1 VPSMSLKWR
10 FIIAPLLGMALM
22 LLLIS
27 DYYQQVNRLG
37 LDLEG
42 IVERDIHAAQLFT
55 RIANQSAVNHAS
67 IFNLLRYAEQEED
80 EGLVYDRGKKLLL
93 KIHELESLVL
103 GKEVSKL
110 LLGQVYVEP
119 DTFIKQFKTYKYGAS
134 NSIIL
139 ATVDLKLAKNKMLE
153 MTGIFNQLNVDLL
166 LLVKSTE
173 DTINSSLKQHR
184 VKSHTITRK
193 FFFSM
198 TSALLAIMAI
208 SILLST
214 LLSKKL
220 HLSVSELHALTVE
233 KENGLTKISHH
244 KNEVDLLDDVIA
256 QVKINHNTLIFSQD
270 ALKRYQKDLESI
282 IQDRTREL
290 QKSNQQLE
298 DYSQELRKSKVR
310 AEQRTQQIAQKNIEI
325 ENAFSQLQKAQTV
338 LVEFE
343 KNAALGRLVA
353 GVAHEVNTP
362 IGITVTAASY
372 LEELT
377 GNIQTIFD
385 RKRLTLSEMKEYLA
399 GTNEAIQIILTNTQ
413 RAATIIGNFKQIAAD
428 QTSFDYHEINL
439 KEYLDRIMQSL
450 TPEFKR
456 RPITVNNLCDD
467 NINVFTLP
475 GALAQVLTNL
485 IMNSLIHG
493 FEADQVGTINIRAR
507 KQDERVLITY
517 QDNGKGVSAEN
528 LVKMYEPFYTT
539 NRHDGGTGLGMHIVY
554 NLVTNALQG
563 HIHSSSL
570 PGEGIL
576 FELDLPITF
585 DSDSNPAHRQSL
597 T

>member
-27 DYYQQVNRLG
+27 NYYQQVNRLG

-42 IVERDIHAAQLFT
+42 IVDRDIHAAQLFT
-55 RIANQSAVNHAS
+55 HIANQSAVNHAS
-67 IFNLLRYAEQEED
+67 IFNLLRYAEQEAD
-80 EGLVYDRGKKLLL
+80 EGLVYDRGKQLLL
-93 KIHELESLVL
+93 KVHELEAIVL
-103 GKEVSKL
+103 GKEVSEL

-119 DTFIKQFKTYKYGAS
+119 DTFIKKFKTYKYGAS
-134 NSIIL
+134 NSIVL
-139 ATVDLKLAKNKMLE
+139 ATVNLKLAKNKMLE
-153 MTGIFNQLNVDLL
+153 MTAIFNQLNVDLL

-173 DTINSSLKQHR
+173 DTIGSSLKQHR
-184 VKSHTITRK
+184 AKSHTITRK
-193 FFFSM
+193 FFFAII
-198 TSALLAIMAI
+198 SALLAIMAI
-208 SILLST
+208 SIFLST

-220 HLSVSELHALTVE
+220 HQSVSELHLLTV
-233 KENGLTKISHH
+233 KEERSLNQIPLH
-244 KNEVDLLDDVIA
+244 KNEIDLLDDVIA
-256 QVKINHNTLIFSQD
+256 QVKINHNTLLLSQD
-270 ALKRYQKDLESI
+270 ALKHYQKDLEII
-282 IQDRTREL
+282 IQERTQEL

-310 AEQRTQQIAQKNIEI
+310 AEKRTQQIAQKNTEI
-325 ENAFSQLQKAQTV
+325 ENAFGQLQKAQTV

-377 GNIQTIFD
+377 CNIQKSFD
-385 RKRLTLSEMKEYLA
+385 NKQITLSEMKQYLD

-413 RAATIIGNFKQIAAD
+413 RSATIIGNFKQIAAD

-439 KEYLDRIMQSL
+439 KSYLDRITQSL

-456 RPITVNNLCDD
+456 RPITVNTLCDEQ
-467 NINVFTLP
+467 IKLFTLP

-493 FEADQVGTINIRAR
+493 FELEQVGTINIRAR
-507 KQDERVLITY
+507 KKNDRVVISY

-539 NRHDGGTGLGMHIVY
+539 KRHDGGTGLGMHIVY

-563 HIHSSSL
+563 QIHSSSL
-570 PGEGIL
+570 LGEGIL
-576 FELDLPITF
+576 FELDLPVTF
-585 DSDSNPAHRQSL
+585 DSDSSPALSGL
-597 T
+597 

>member
-27 DYYQQVNRLG
+27 DYYQQVNKLG

-42 IVERDIHAAQLFT
+42 IVDHDIHAAQLFT

-67 IFNLLRYAEQEED
+67 IFNLLRYAEQEAD
-80 EGLVYDRGKKLLL
+80 EGRVYDRGKKLLL

-103 GKEVSKL
+103 GKEVNAL

-119 DTFIKQFKTYKYGAS
+119 DAFIKKFKSYKYGAA

-173 DTINSSLKQHR
+173 DTISSSLKQHR
-184 VKSHTITRK
+184 AKSQTITRQ
-193 FFFSM
+193 FFFAII
-198 TSALLAIMAI
+198 SALLAIMGV
-208 SILLST
+208 SILLSA

-220 HLSVSELHALTVE
+220 HQSVSELHLLTVE
-233 KENGLTKISHH
+233 KEQSLSQISHH
-244 KNEVDLLDDVIA
+244 KNEIDLLDDVIA
-256 QVKINHNTLIFSQD
+256 QVKINHNTLLLSQD
-270 ALKRYQKDLESI
+270 ALKHYQKDLESI
-282 IQDRTREL
+282 IQDRTQAL
-290 QKSNQQLE
+290 QQSNQQLE
-298 DYSQELRKSKVR
+298 DYSQELRNSKVR
-310 AEQRTQQIAQKNIEI
+310 AEQRTRQIAQKNVEI
-325 ENAFSQLQKAQTV
+325 ENAFGQLQKAQTV

-372 LEELT
+372 LEELNVKMQAT
-377 GNIQTIFD
+377 LDNKQ
-385 RKRLTLSEMKEYLA
+385 LTLSEMKQYLTS
-399 GTNEAIQIILTNTQ
+399 TNEAIQIILTNTQ
-413 RAATIIGNFKQIAAD
+413 RSATIIGNFKQIAVD

-439 KEYLDRIMQSL
+439 KDYFDRIIQSL
-450 TPEFKR
+450 SPEFKR

-467 NINVFTLP
+467 KINLFTLP

-485 IMNSLIHG
+485 LMNSLIHG
-493 FEADQVGTINIRAR
+493 FETEQVGIINIRAR
-507 KQDERVLITY
+507 QQDDRVFITY
-517 QDNGKGVSAEN
+517 QDNGKGVSADN

-539 NRHDGGTGLGMHIVY
+539 KRHDGGTGLGMHIVY

-563 HIHSSSL
+563 HLHSSSL

-576 FELDLPITF
+576 FELDLPVRF
-585 DSDSNPAHRQSL
+585 DAESSPTLSGQ
-597 T
+597 